1 MKQKILFALW
11 GFLFILCAGLGF
23 IPEPEGALK
32 WLLCILGIAFFVPG
46 GLLLYRA
53 VQEKDTKL
61 LRLIRRICLIS
72 LTLTALLLVLNILS
86 VMWNETLGSV
96 LYCLLILVSSPMIC
110 CGSYALSLFLWAC
123 LLTVS
128 LKFANN
134 KK

>member
-1 MKQKILFALW
+1 MKQKVLFALW

-32 WLLCILGIAFFVPG
+32 WLLRILGIAFFVPG

-61 LRLIRRICLIS
+61 LRLIRRISLIS